1 MSLGVKPSEFN
12 TFGTR
17 RGNWEVMVRGAFWSR
32 GVKNKMGGKVIEGG
46 YTIHWPDGQLMTV
59 FDAAMKY
66 KEEAY
71 H

>member
-32 GVKNKMGGKVIEGG
+32 GVKNKMGGKVIEADTQ
-46 YTIHWPDGQLMTV
+46 YTGLMV
-59 FDAAMKY
+59 N
-66 KEEAY
+66 
-71 H
+71 